1 MHDRGDRDT
10 QLPYH
15 LFKKYPELLQSN
27 GLRVIE
33 GFRHK
38 PCVNPNIPPV
48 AQPLRRIPISLE
60 SRVLAELEQM
70 ERDGI
75 IEPIDASAWVSNM
88 VITPKPND
96 KIRICGDLR
105 NVNKAITPDK
115 YPLPTVDELSRL
127 FAGATVFSKIDLKSG
142 YWQIEMAAESRYLT
156 SMITP
161 KGLYQWKR
169 VPFGLSSAPS
179 CFQKIIRS
187 IIADCEGTTNL
198 LDDIAIAG
206 FDRQDHDRKLNNVL
220 AQLNK
225 HHATINF
232 EKSRFGVEQIDFVG
246 FTISRGGVL
255 PLQSNV
261 EALQKIPRPTSAK
274 EVHSFLSTA
283 NYYLKFV
290 RDFATIAEPL
300 RELLRKDAT
309 FRWTVECQHAFET
322 IKNRLTSPQTLAHF
336 DTNARTIVSTDA
348 SGVAIGAVL
357 SQIQRGEER
366 PIAFASRTLN
376 ASERAYSV
384 GEREALACIWAVEH
398 WHYYLYG
405 RKFTLRT
412 DHSSLTYLLGAGNT
426 GRKPMRLL
434 RWASRLQEYNFD
446 VVYRPGK
453 DNSVVDCLSRN
464 IPRGSRESE
473 DRSRDCEDRR
483 RDSED
488 RSRDSDDR
496 SRDPYID
503 SKTDELADE
512 SFLSTVFGSES
523 LRALTKQ
530 ELADATNKDQQLKLI
545 QIFIL
550 NGWSS
555 KKPMSAELSSFW
567 DVRDELTL
575 VNGCIFR
582 GNRAVIPTEL
592 RKRVLELA
600 HEGHCG
606 IVKMKQRCRDTV
618 WWPRFDRDV
627 EEYCSNCTACVVSDK
642 GTKPRPTPPLKPNPF
657 PSNPWKKIAIDILG
671 LYSRSVFEMARS
683 PRSYKYYKSLC
694 ESILGR
700 HLREVGLARGNH

>member
-1 MHDRGDRDT
+1 M
-10 QLPYH
+10 
-15 LFKKYPELLQSN
+15 
-27 GLRVIE
+27 
-33 GFRHK
+33 
-38 PCVNPNIPPV
+38 
-48 AQPLRRIPISLE
+48 
-60 SRVLAELEQM
+60 
-70 ERDGI
+70 
-75 IEPIDASAWVSNM
+75 
-88 VITPKPND
+88 
-96 KIRICGDLR
+96 
-105 NVNKAITPDK
+105 
-115 YPLPTVDELSRL
+115 
-127 FAGATVFSKIDLKSG
+127 
-142 YWQIEMAAESRYLT
+142 
-156 SMITP
+156 
-161 KGLYQWKR
+161 
-169 VPFGLSSAPS
+169 
-179 CFQKIIRS
+179 
-187 IIADCEGTTNL
+187 
-198 LDDIAIAG
+198 
-206 FDRQDHDRKLNNVL
+206 
-220 AQLNK
+220 
-225 HHATINF
+225 
-232 EKSRFGVEQIDFVG
+232 
-246 FTISRGGVL
+246 
-255 PLQSNV
+255 
-261 EALQKIPRPTSAK
+261 
-274 EVHSFLSTA
+274 
-283 NYYLKFV
+283 
-290 RDFATIAEPL
+290 
-300 RELLRKDAT
+300 
-309 FRWTVECQHAFET
+309 
-322 IKNRLTSPQTLAHF
+322 
-336 DTNARTIVSTDA
+336 
-348 SGVAIGAVL
+348 L
-357 SQIQRGEER
+357 SQIQRDKER

-398 WHYYLYG
+398 WHYYVYG

-412 DHSSLTYLLGAGNT
+412 DHSSLTSLLGAGNT

-453 DNSVVDCLSRN
+453 DNSVADCLSRN
-464 IPRGSRESE
+464 IPRGSRDSD
-473 DRSRDCEDRR
+473 DRD
-483 RDSED
+483 
-488 RSRDSDDR
+488 RDSDDTC
-496 SRDPYID
+496 RDPYID

-671 LYSRSVFEMARS
+671 ELHGIQGPTRYVLVLIDLYSKWPEVRAVTNITSHCVNQFLADTFARWGLPEEIISDNGRQFVSREFEEFLRNLNIKHSRTALYHPQANGAVERFNRVLKEGLRVGKYEGKPFESTLRSIIANYRSTVHGTTGMTPAELMIGRKLRMPLDLLPLHPVRRTVHFEETHKTVEQRVNF
-683 PRSYKYYKSLC
+683 KQNQYKSYADDRRRAQPSNLKKGDRVRVRNPIRHNKLDPVWSSSHTIINKPSDDTATLEDGTTWNAERLMQDKSTAATSFNQDAGHATTQSNLKP
-694 ESILGR
+694 ESDTHADRDEPIEVQPEHVREEPQQPQLEQPR
-700 HLREVGLARGNH
+700 VERPRPERPRPEQPALRRSERTRNPPKRFEDFNMSSLR